1 MINRVIIVG
10 RMVRDPELRRTGN
23 GNAIV
28 NFTLALDNYSGGEKS
43 TDFIPVTAF
52 NKMATNIAQYCSKGS
67 LVGVDGKIH
76 SNTYQNKDGKNV
88 TYINVIADNVRFMDT
103 RKTQT
108 NAQPKQSEN
117 CNGNTQF

>member
-1 MINRVIIVG
+1 MINRCIIVG

-23 GNAIV
+23 GNAIL
-28 NFTLALDNYSGGEKS
+28 NFTLALDNYGGGEKS

-88 TYINVIADNVRFMDT
+88 TYINVVADNVRFMDT
-103 RKTQT
+103 RKSQS
-108 NAQPKQSEN
+108 NAQPQQE
-117 CNGNTQF
+117 GNWNQNRQF

>member
-1 MINRVIIVG
+1 MINRCIIVG

-43 TDFIPVTAF
+43 TDFIPVAAF

-76 SNTYQNKDGKNV
+76 SKTYQNKDGKNV
-88 TYINVIADNVRFMDT
+88 TYINVVADNVRFMDT
-103 RKTQT
+103 RKSQS
-108 NAQPKQSEN
+108 NAQPQQEGN
-117 CNGNTQF
+117 WNQNTQF